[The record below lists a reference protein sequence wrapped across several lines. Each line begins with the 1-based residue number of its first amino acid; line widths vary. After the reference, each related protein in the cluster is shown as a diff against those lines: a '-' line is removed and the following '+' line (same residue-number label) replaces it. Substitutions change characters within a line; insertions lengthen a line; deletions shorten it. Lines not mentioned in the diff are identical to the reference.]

1 MGGREEMAIEQK
13 LSGTGSV
20 AEATAGLTAG
30 DVTQSARPESADQRS
45 YSALSALIRR
55 WLIYQQEVSTDRFLV
70 SSGVLYQSTRTFRT
84 PKSLWW

>member
-20 AEATAGLTAG
+20 AEATAG

-55 WLIYQQEVSTDRFLV
+55 WLIYQQEVSADRFLV

>member
-20 AEATAGLTAG
+20 AEATAG

-45 YSALSALIRR
+45 QFALSALIRR
-55 WLIYQQEVSTDRFLV
+55 WLIYQQEVSADRFLV
-70 SSGVLYQSTRTFRT
+70 SSGILYQSTRTFRT